1 MNVPAKANKNN
12 MRKGERTL
20 ENLIN
25 QLTST
30 HDKDAQVNFLQEIG
44 KKLLTEYVIKIGD
57 ITIKPLWVEAYY
69 SDTNTGFVDEAV
81 HGNECQKNQYGA
93 LYFHH
98 KTDDQRSGVDIC
110 LSCGNYYLS
119 YLLKYTLVNGIFK
132 SQAQLSRVIRHKLRE
147 DDKNVLVREQNP
159 TEVIVCTKRIRITSS
174 EYKDADL
181 AIVRDI
187 NQRFV
192 TDSGEK
198 KSLPQKIKLL
208 KAYINA
214 VYSDDQTITEEKKAD
229 ISRRLVG
236 EYWKTLFE

>member
-1 MNVPAKANKNN
+1 M
-12 MRKGERTL
+12 

-69 SDTNTGFVDEAV
+69 SDTNTGFVDESV

-132 SQAQLSRVIRHKLRE
+132 SQAQLSSMIPHELRGTA
-147 DDKNVLVREQNP
+147 KNVLVKEQNP
-159 TEVIVCTKRIRITSS
+159 AEVMVCTKRIGIMSS
-174 EYKDADL
+174 AYKDADL
-181 AIVRDI
+181 AIARDI

-198 KSLPQKIKLL
+198 KSLPQKTELL
-208 KAYINA
+208 KAYIDA
-214 VYSDDQTITEEKKAD
+214 VYSDDQINTEEQKAA
-229 ISRRLVG
+229 ISRKLVG
-236 EYWKTLFE
+236 EYWKGLFE

>member
-1 MNVPAKANKNN
+1 M
-12 MRKGERTL
+12 

-132 SQAQLSRVIRHKLRE
+132 SQAQLSSMIPHELRGTA
-147 DDKNVLVREQNP
+147 KNVLVKEQNP
-159 TEVIVCTKRIRITSS
+159 AEVMVCTKRIGIMSS
-174 EYKDADL
+174 AYTDADL
-181 AIVRDI
+181 AIARDI

-198 KSLPQKIKLL
+198 KSLPQKTELL
-208 KAYINA
+208 KAYIDA
-214 VYSDDQTITEEKKAD
+214 VYSDDQINTEEQKAA
-229 ISRRLVG
+229 ISRKLVG
-236 EYWKTLFE
+236 EYWKGLFE

>member
-1 MNVPAKANKNN
+1 M
-12 MRKGERTL
+12 
-20 ENLIN
+20 ENFIN

-132 SQAQLSRVIRHKLRE
+132 SQAQLSSVIPHELRGTA
-147 DDKNVLVREQNP
+147 KNVLVKEQNP
-159 TEVIVCTKRIRITSS
+159 AEVMVCTKRIGIMSS
-174 EYKDADL
+174 AYKDADL
-181 AIVRDI
+181 AIARDI

-198 KSLPQKIKLL
+198 KSLPQKTELL
-208 KAYINA
+208 KAYIDA
-214 VYSDDQTITEEKKAD
+214 VYSDDQISTEEQKAA
-229 ISRRLVG
+229 ISRKLVG
-236 EYWKTLFE
+236 EYWKGLFE

>member
-1 MNVPAKANKNN
+1 M
-12 MRKGERTL
+12 ED
-20 ENLIN
+20 LIN
-25 QLTST
+25 QSTST

-44 KKLLTEYVIKIGD
+44 KKLLTEYVIKVGD

-132 SQAQLSRVIRHKLRE
+132 SQAQLSSMIPHELRGTA
-147 DDKNVLVREQNP
+147 KNVLVKEQNP
-159 TEVIVCTKRIRITSS
+159 AEVMVCTKRIGIMSS
-174 EYKDADL
+174 AYKDADL
-181 AIVRDI
+181 AIARDI

-198 KSLPQKIKLL
+198 KSLPQKTELL
-208 KAYINA
+208 KAYIDA
-214 VYSDDQTITEEKKAD
+214 VYSDDQINTEEQKAA
-229 ISRRLVG
+229 ISRKLVG
-236 EYWKTLFE
+236 EYWKGLFE

>member
-1 MNVPAKANKNN
+1 M
-12 MRKGERTL
+12 ED
-20 ENLIN
+20 LIN

-132 SQAQLSRVIRHKLRE
+132 SQAQLSSVIPHELRGTA
-147 DDKNVLVREQNP
+147 KNVLVKEQNP
-159 TEVIVCTKRIRITSS
+159 AEVMVCTKRIGIMSS
-174 EYKDADL
+174 AYKDADL
-181 AIVRDI
+181 AIARDI

-198 KSLPQKIKLL
+198 KSLPQKTELL
-208 KAYINA
+208 KAYIDA
-214 VYSDDQTITEEKKAD
+214 VYSDDQISTEEQKAA
-229 ISRRLVG
+229 ISRKLVG
-236 EYWKTLFE
+236 EYWKGLFE

>member
-1 MNVPAKANKNN
+1 M
-12 MRKGERTL
+12 ED
-20 ENLIN
+20 LIN
-25 QLTST
+25 QLTSA

-44 KKLLTEYVIKIGD
+44 KKLLTEYVIKVGD

-132 SQAQLSRVIRHKLRE
+132 SQAQLSSMIPHELRGTA
-147 DDKNVLVREQNP
+147 KNVLVKEQNP
-159 TEVIVCTKRIRITSS
+159 AEVMVCTKRIGIMSS
-174 EYKDADL
+174 AYKDADL
-181 AIVRDI
+181 AIARDI

-198 KSLPQKIKLL
+198 KSLPQKTELL
-208 KAYINA
+208 KAYIDA
-214 VYSDDQTITEEKKAD
+214 VYSDDQINTEEQKAA
-229 ISRRLVG
+229 ISRKLVG
-236 EYWKTLFE
+236 EYWKGLFE

>member
-1 MNVPAKANKNN
+1 M
-12 MRKGERTL
+12 ED
-20 ENLIN
+20 LIN

-132 SQAQLSRVIRHKLRE
+132 SQAQLSSMIPHELRGTA
-147 DDKNVLVREQNP
+147 KNVLVKEQNP
-159 TEVIVCTKRIRITSS
+159 AEVMVCTKRIGIMSS
-174 EYKDADL
+174 AYKDADL
-181 AIVRDI
+181 AIARDI

-198 KSLPQKIKLL
+198 KSLPQKTELL
-208 KAYINA
+208 RAYIDA
-214 VYSDDQTITEEKKAD
+214 VYSDDQINTEEQKAA
-229 ISRRLVG
+229 ISRKLVG
-236 EYWKTLFE
+236 EYWKGLFE

>member
-1 MNVPAKANKNN
+1 M
-12 MRKGERTL
+12 

-30 HDKDAQVNFLQEIG
+30 HDKDAQVKLLQEIG

-132 SQAQLSRVIRHKLRE
+132 SQAQLSSVIPHELRGTA
-147 DDKNVLVREQNP
+147 KNVLVKEQNP
-159 TEVIVCTKRIRITSS
+159 AEVMVCTKRIGIASS
-174 EYKDADL
+174 AYKDENL

-187 NQRFV
+187 NQRFA
-192 TDSGEK
+192 TESGEK
-198 KSLPQKIKLL
+198 KSLPQKTELL
-208 KAYINA
+208 KAYIDA
-214 VYSDDQTITEEKKAD
+214 VYSDDQINTEEQKAA
-229 ISRRLVG
+229 ISRKLVG
-236 EYWKTLFE
+236 EYWKGLFE

>member
-1 MNVPAKANKNN
+1 M
-12 MRKGERTL
+12 ED
-20 ENLIN
+20 LIN

-132 SQAQLSRVIRHKLRE
+132 SQAQLSSVIPHELRGTA
-147 DDKNVLVREQNP
+147 KNVLVKEQNP
-159 TEVIVCTKRIRITSS
+159 AEVMVCTKRIGIMSS
-174 EYKDADL
+174 AYKDADL
-181 AIVRDI
+181 AIARDI

-198 KSLPQKIKLL
+198 KSLPQKTELL
-208 KAYINA
+208 KAYIDA
-214 VYSDDQTITEEKKAD
+214 IYSDEQISTEEQKAA
-229 ISRRLVG
+229 ISRKLVG
-236 EYWKTLFE
+236 EYWKGLFE

>member
-1 MNVPAKANKNN
+1 M
-12 MRKGERTL
+12 EI
-20 ENLIN
+20 LIN

-132 SQAQLSRVIRHKLRE
+132 SQAQLSSVIPHELRGTA
-147 DDKNVLVREQNP
+147 KNVLVKEQNP
-159 TEVIVCTKRIRITSS
+159 AEVMVCTKRIGIMSS
-174 EYKDADL
+174 AYKDADL
-181 AIVRDI
+181 AIARDI

-198 KSLPQKIKLL
+198 KSLPQKTELL
-208 KAYINA
+208 KAYIDA
-214 VYSDDQTITEEKKAD
+214 VYSDDQISTEEQKAA
-229 ISRRLVG
+229 ISRKLVG
-236 EYWKTLFE
+236 EYWKGLFE

>member
-1 MNVPAKANKNN
+1 M
-12 MRKGERTL
+12 

-30 HDKDAQVNFLQEIG
+30 HDKDAQVKLLQEIG

-119 YLLKYTLVNGIFK
+119 YLLKYTLVNGVFK
-132 SQAQLSRVIRHKLRE
+132 SQAQLSSMIPHELRE
-147 DDKNVLVREQNP
+147 DAKSVLVKEQNP
-159 TEVIVCTKRIRITSS
+159 AEVMVCTKRIGIMSS
-174 EYKDADL
+174 AYKDADL
-181 AIVRDI
+181 AIARDI

-198 KSLPQKIKLL
+198 KSLPQKTELL
-208 KAYINA
+208 KAYIDA
-214 VYSDDQTITEEKKAD
+214 VYSDDQISTEEQKAA
-229 ISRRLVG
+229 ISRKLVG
-236 EYWKTLFE
+236 EYWKGLFE

>member
-1 MNVPAKANKNN
+1 M
-12 MRKGERTL
+12 

-30 HDKDAQVNFLQEIG
+30 HDKDAQVKLLQEIG

-81 HGNECQKNQYGA
+81 HGNECQKNQYGV

-132 SQAQLSRVIRHKLRE
+132 SQAQLSSVIPHELRGTA
-147 DDKNVLVREQNP
+147 KNVLVKEQNP
-159 TEVIVCTKRIRITSS
+159 AEVMVCTKRIGIMSS
-174 EYKDADL
+174 AYKDADL

-214 VYSDDQTITEEKKAD
+214 VYSDDQINTEEQKAA
-229 ISRRLVG
+229 ISRKLVG
-236 EYWKTLFE
+236 EYWKGLFE

>member
-1 MNVPAKANKNN
+1 M
-12 MRKGERTL
+12 

-57 ITIKPLWVEAYY
+57 ITLKPLWVEAYY

-132 SQAQLSRVIRHKLRE
+132 SQAQLSSMIPHELRGTA
-147 DDKNVLVREQNP
+147 KNILVKEQNP
-159 TEVIVCTKRIRITSS
+159 AEVMVCTKRIGIMSS
-174 EYKDADL
+174 AYKDADL
-181 AIVRDI
+181 AIARDI

-198 KSLPQKIKLL
+198 KSLPQKTELL
-208 KAYINA
+208 KAYIDA
-214 VYSDDQTITEEKKAD
+214 VYSDDQINTEEQKAA
-229 ISRRLVG
+229 ISRKLVG
-236 EYWKTLFE
+236 EYWKGLFE

>member
-1 MNVPAKANKNN
+1 M
-12 MRKGERTL
+12 ED
-20 ENLIN
+20 LIN

-30 HDKDAQVNFLQEIG
+30 HDKDAQVNSLQEIG
-44 KKLLTEYVIKIGD
+44 KKLLTEYVIKVGD

-132 SQAQLSRVIRHKLRE
+132 SQAQLSSMIPHELRGTA
-147 DDKNVLVREQNP
+147 KNVLVKEQNP
-159 TEVIVCTKRIRITSS
+159 AEVMVCTKRIGIMSS
-174 EYKDADL
+174 AYKDADL
-181 AIVRDI
+181 AIARDI

-198 KSLPQKIKLL
+198 KSLPQKTELL
-208 KAYINA
+208 KAYIDA
-214 VYSDDQTITEEKKAD
+214 VYSDDQINTEEQKAA
-229 ISRRLVG
+229 ISRKLVG
-236 EYWKTLFE
+236 EYWKGLFE

>member
-1 MNVPAKANKNN
+1 M
-12 MRKGERTL
+12 ED
-20 ENLIN
+20 LIN

-44 KKLLTEYVIKIGD
+44 KKLLTKYVIKVGD

-98 KTDDQRSGVDIC
+98 KTDDQHSGVDIC

-132 SQAQLSRVIRHKLRE
+132 SQAQLSSMIPHELRGTA
-147 DDKNVLVREQNP
+147 KNVLVKEQNP
-159 TEVIVCTKRIRITSS
+159 AEVMVCTKRIGIMSS
-174 EYKDADL
+174 AYKDADL
-181 AIVRDI
+181 AIARDI

-198 KSLPQKIKLL
+198 KSLPQKTELL

-214 VYSDDQTITEEKKAD
+214 VYSDDQINTEEQKAA
-229 ISRRLVG
+229 ISRKLVG
-236 EYWKTLFE
+236 EYWKGLFE

>member
-1 MNVPAKANKNN
+1 M
-12 MRKGERTL
+12 

-30 HDKDAQVNFLQEIG
+30 HDKDAQVKLLQEIG

-132 SQAQLSRVIRHKLRE
+132 SQAQLSSVIPHELRGTA
-147 DDKNVLVREQNP
+147 KNVLVKEQNP
-159 TEVIVCTKRIRITSS
+159 AEVMVCTKRIGIMSS
-174 EYKDADL
+174 AYKDADL
-181 AIVRDI
+181 AIARDI

-198 KSLPQKIKLL
+198 KSLPQKTELL
-208 KAYINA
+208 KAYIDA
-214 VYSDDQTITEEKKAD
+214 VYSDDQINTEEQKAA
-229 ISRRLVG
+229 ISRKLVG
-236 EYWKTLFE
+236 EYWKGLFE

>member
-1 MNVPAKANKNN
+1 M
-12 MRKGERTL
+12 

-119 YLLKYTLVNGIFK
+119 YLLKYTLVNGISK
-132 SQAQLSRVIRHKLRE
+132 SQAQLSSMIPHGLRGTA
-147 DDKNVLVREQNP
+147 KNVLVKEQNP
-159 TEVIVCTKRIRITSS
+159 AEVMVCTKRIGIMSS
-174 EYKDADL
+174 AYKDADL
-181 AIVRDI
+181 AITRDI

-198 KSLPQKIKLL
+198 KSLPQKTELL
-208 KAYINA
+208 KAYIDA
-214 VYSDDQTITEEKKAD
+214 VYSDDQINTEEQKAA
-229 ISRRLVG
+229 ISRKLVG
-236 EYWKTLFE
+236 EYWKGLFE

>member
-1 MNVPAKANKNN
+1 M
-12 MRKGERTL
+12 

-119 YLLKYTLVNGIFK
+119 YLLKYTLVNGVFK
-132 SQAQLSRVIRHKLRE
+132 SQAQLSSMIPHELRE
-147 DDKNVLVREQNP
+147 DAKSVLVKEQNP
-159 TEVIVCTKRIRITSS
+159 AEVMVCTKRIGIASS
-174 EYKDADL
+174 AYKDEDL

-187 NQRFV
+187 NQRFA
-192 TDSGEK
+192 TESGEK
-198 KSLPQKIKLL
+198 KSLPQKTELL
-208 KAYINA
+208 KAYIDA
-214 VYSDDQTITEEKKAD
+214 VYSDDQINTEEQKAA
-229 ISRRLVG
+229 ISRKLVG
-236 EYWKTLFE
+236 EYWKGLFE

>member
-1 MNVPAKANKNN
+1 M
-12 MRKGERTL
+12 ED
-20 ENLIN
+20 LIN

-30 HDKDAQVNFLQEIG
+30 HDKDAQVKLLQEIG

-119 YLLKYTLVNGIFK
+119 YLLKYTLVNGVFK
-132 SQAQLSRVIRHKLRE
+132 SQAQLSSMIPHELRE
-147 DDKNVLVREQNP
+147 DAKNVLVKEQNP
-159 TEVIVCTKRIRITSS
+159 AEVMVCTKRIGIASS
-174 EYKDADL
+174 AYKDEDL
-181 AIVRDI
+181 AIARDI
-187 NQRFV
+187 NQRFA
-192 TDSGEK
+192 TESGEK
-198 KSLPQKIKLL
+198 KSLPQKTELL
-208 KAYINA
+208 KAYIDA
-214 VYSDDQTITEEKKAD
+214 VYSDDQVNTEEQKAA
-229 ISRRLVG
+229 ISRKLVG
-236 EYWKTLFE
+236 EYWKGLFE

>member
-1 MNVPAKANKNN
+1 M
-12 MRKGERTL
+12 

-98 KTDDQRSGVDIC
+98 KTDDQRSGADIC

-132 SQAQLSRVIRHKLRE
+132 SQAQLSSVIPHELRGTA
-147 DDKNVLVREQNP
+147 KNVLVKEQNP
-159 TEVIVCTKRIRITSS
+159 AEVMVCTKRIGIMSS
-174 EYKDADL
+174 AYKDADL
-181 AIVRDI
+181 AIARDI

-198 KSLPQKIKLL
+198 KSLPQKTELL
-208 KAYINA
+208 KAYIDA
-214 VYSDDQTITEEKKAD
+214 VYSDDQISTEEQKAA
-229 ISRRLVG
+229 ISRKLVG
-236 EYWKTLFE
+236 EYWKGLFE

>member
-1 MNVPAKANKNN
+1 M
-12 MRKGERTL
+12 

-132 SQAQLSRVIRHKLRE
+132 SQAQLSSMIPHELRGTA
-147 DDKNVLVREQNP
+147 KNVLVKEQNP
-159 TEVIVCTKRIRITSS
+159 AEVMICTKRIGIMSS
-174 EYKDADL
+174 AYKDAAL
-181 AIVRDI
+181 AIARDI

-192 TDSGEK
+192 TESGEK
-198 KSLPQKIKLL
+198 KSLPQKTELL
-208 KAYINA
+208 KAYIDA
-214 VYSDDQTITEEKKAD
+214 VYSDDQINTEEQKAA
-229 ISRRLVG
+229 ISRKLVG
-236 EYWKTLFE
+236 EYWKGLFE

>member
-1 MNVPAKANKNN
+1 M
-12 MRKGERTL
+12 

-44 KKLLTEYVIKIGD
+44 KKLLTEYVIKVGD

-132 SQAQLSRVIRHKLRE
+132 SQAQLSSMIPHELRGTA
-147 DDKNVLVREQNP
+147 KNVLVKEQNP
-159 TEVIVCTKRIRITSS
+159 AEVMVCTKRIGIMSS
-174 EYKDADL
+174 AYTDADL
-181 AIVRDI
+181 AIARDI

-198 KSLPQKIKLL
+198 KSLPQKTELL
-208 KAYINA
+208 KAYIDA
-214 VYSDDQTITEEKKAD
+214 VYSDDQINTEEQKAA
-229 ISRRLVG
+229 ISRKLVG
-236 EYWKTLFE
+236 EYWKGLFE

>member
-1 MNVPAKANKNN
+1 M
-12 MRKGERTL
+12 

-44 KKLLTEYVIKIGD
+44 KKLLTEYAIKIGD

-132 SQAQLSRVIRHKLRE
+132 SQAQLSSMIPHELRGIA
-147 DDKNVLVREQNP
+147 KNVLVKEQNP
-159 TEVIVCTKRIRITSS
+159 AEVMVCTKRIGIASS
-174 EYKDADL
+174 TYKDADL
-181 AIVRDI
+181 AIARDI

-192 TDSGEK
+192 TESGEK
-198 KSLPQKIKLL
+198 KSLPQKTELL
-208 KAYINA
+208 KAYIDA
-214 VYSDDQTITEEKKAD
+214 VYSDDQISTEEQKAA
-229 ISRRLVG
+229 ISRKLVG
-236 EYWKTLFE
+236 EYWKGLFE

>member
-1 MNVPAKANKNN
+1 M
-12 MRKGERTL
+12 

-30 HDKDAQVNFLQEIG
+30 HDKDAQVKLLQEIG

-132 SQAQLSRVIRHKLRE
+132 SQAQLSSVIPHELRGTA
-147 DDKNVLVREQNP
+147 KNVLVKEQNP
-159 TEVIVCTKRIRITSS
+159 AEVMVCTKRIGIMSS
-174 EYKDADL
+174 AYKDADL
-181 AIVRDI
+181 AIARDI

-198 KSLPQKIKLL
+198 KSLPQKTELL
-208 KAYINA
+208 KAYIDA
-214 VYSDDQTITEEKKAD
+214 IYSDDQISTEEQKAA
-229 ISRRLVG
+229 ISRKLVG
-236 EYWKTLFE
+236 EYWKGLFE

>member
-1 MNVPAKANKNN
+1 M
-12 MRKGERTL
+12 ED
-20 ENLIN
+20 LIN

-44 KKLLTEYVIKIGD
+44 KKLLTEYVIKVGD

-98 KTDDQRSGVDIC
+98 KTDDQHSGVDIC

-132 SQAQLSRVIRHKLRE
+132 SQAQLSSMIPHELRGTA
-147 DDKNVLVREQNP
+147 KNVLVKEQNP
-159 TEVIVCTKRIRITSS
+159 AEVMVCTKRIGIMSS
-174 EYKDADL
+174 AYKDADL
-181 AIVRDI
+181 AIARDI

-198 KSLPQKIKLL
+198 KSLPQKTELL
-208 KAYINA
+208 KAYIDA
-214 VYSDDQTITEEKKAD
+214 VYSDDQINTEEQKAAV
-229 ISRRLVG
+229 SRKLVG
-236 EYWKTLFE
+236 EYWKGLFE

>member
-1 MNVPAKANKNN
+1 M
-12 MRKGERTL
+12 

-30 HDKDAQVNFLQEIG
+30 HDKDAQVKLLQEIG

-132 SQAQLSRVIRHKLRE
+132 SQAQLSSVIPHELRGTA
-147 DDKNVLVREQNP
+147 KNVLVKEQNP
-159 TEVIVCTKRIRITSS
+159 AEVMVCTKRIGIMSS
-174 EYKDADL
+174 AYKDADL
-181 AIVRDI
+181 AIARDI

-198 KSLPQKIKLL
+198 KSLPQKTELL
-208 KAYINA
+208 KAYIDA
-214 VYSDDQTITEEKKAD
+214 VYSDDQLNTEEQKAA
-229 ISRRLVG
+229 ISRKLVG
-236 EYWKTLFE
+236 EYWKGLFE

>member
-1 MNVPAKANKNN
+1 M
-12 MRKGERTL
+12 

-110 LSCGNYYLS
+110 LACGKYYLS

-132 SQAQLSRVIRHKLRE
+132 SQAQLSSMIPHELRGTA
-147 DDKNVLVREQNP
+147 KNVLVKEQNP
-159 TEVIVCTKRIRITSS
+159 AEVMVCTKRIGIMSS
-174 EYKDADL
+174 AYKDADL
-181 AIVRDI
+181 AIARDI

-198 KSLPQKIKLL
+198 KSLPQKTELL
-208 KAYINA
+208 KAYIDA
-214 VYSDDQTITEEKKAD
+214 VYSDDQINTEEQKAA
-229 ISRRLVG
+229 ISRKLVG
-236 EYWKTLFE
+236 EYWKGLFE

>member
-1 MNVPAKANKNN
+1 M
-12 MRKGERTL
+12 ED
-20 ENLIN
+20 LIN

-44 KKLLTEYVIKIGD
+44 KKLLTEYVIKVGD

-132 SQAQLSRVIRHKLRE
+132 SQAQLSSMIPHELRGTA
-147 DDKNVLVREQNP
+147 KNVLVKEQNP
-159 TEVIVCTKRIRITSS
+159 AEVMVCTKRIGIMSS
-174 EYKDADL
+174 AYKDADL
-181 AIVRDI
+181 AIARDI

-198 KSLPQKIKLL
+198 KSLPQKTELL
-208 KAYINA
+208 KAYIEA
-214 VYSDDQTITEEKKAD
+214 VYSDDQINTEEQKAA
-229 ISRRLVG
+229 ISRKLVG
-236 EYWKTLFE
+236 EYWKGLFE

>member
-1 MNVPAKANKNN
+1 M
-12 MRKGERTL
+12 

-30 HDKDAQVNFLQEIG
+30 HDKDAQVKLLQEIG

-132 SQAQLSRVIRHKLRE
+132 SQAQLSSMIPHELRGTA
-147 DDKNVLVREQNP
+147 KNVLVKEQNP
-159 TEVIVCTKRIRITSS
+159 AEVMVCTKRIGIMSS
-174 EYKDADL
+174 AYKDADL
-181 AIVRDI
+181 AIARDI

-198 KSLPQKIKLL
+198 KSLPQKTELL
-208 KAYINA
+208 KAYIDA
-214 VYSDDQTITEEKKAD
+214 VYSDGQINTEEQKAA
-229 ISRRLVG
+229 ISRKLVG
-236 EYWKTLFE
+236 EYWKGLFE

>member
-1 MNVPAKANKNN
+1 M
-12 MRKGERTL
+12 

-30 HDKDAQVNFLQEIG
+30 HDKDAQVKLLQEIG

-132 SQAQLSRVIRHKLRE
+132 SQAQLSSMIPHELRGTA
-147 DDKNVLVREQNP
+147 KNVLVKEQNP
-159 TEVIVCTKRIRITSS
+159 AEVMVCTKRIGIMSS
-174 EYKDADL
+174 AYKDADL
-181 AIVRDI
+181 AIARDI

-198 KSLPQKIKLL
+198 KSLPQKTELL
-208 KAYINA
+208 KAYIDA
-214 VYSDDQTITEEKKAD
+214 VYSDDQISTEEQKAA
-229 ISRRLVG
+229 ISRKLVG
-236 EYWKTLFE
+236 EYWKGLFE

>member
-1 MNVPAKANKNN
+1 MEDLKCLVKK
-12 MRKGERTL
+12 L
-20 ENLIN
+20 E
-25 QLTST
+25 QTSNE
-30 HDKDAQVNFLQEIG
+30 KEQIRLLQEIG
-44 KKLLTEYVIKIGD
+44 NKLLTEYVIKIGD

-132 SQAQLSRVIRHKLRE
+132 SQAHLSSMIPHELRGTA
-147 DDKNVLVREQNP
+147 KNVLVKEQNP
-159 TEVIVCTKRIRITSS
+159 AEVMVYTKRIGIMSS
-174 EYKDADL
+174 AYKDADL
-181 AIVRDI
+181 AIARDI

-198 KSLPQKIKLL
+198 KSLPQKTELL
-208 KAYINA
+208 KAYIDA
-214 VYSDDQTITEEKKAD
+214 VYSDDQINTEKQKAA
-229 ISRRLVG
+229 ISRKLVG
-236 EYWKTLFE
+236 EYWKGLFE

>member
-1 MNVPAKANKNN
+1 M
-12 MRKGERTL
+12 

-132 SQAQLSRVIRHKLRE
+132 SQAQLSSVIPHELRGTA
-147 DDKNVLVREQNP
+147 KNVLVKEQNP
-159 TEVIVCTKRIRITSS
+159 AEVMFCTKRIGIMSS
-174 EYKDADL
+174 AYKDADL
-181 AIVRDI
+181 AIARDI

-198 KSLPQKIKLL
+198 KSLPQKTELL
-208 KAYINA
+208 KAYIDA
-214 VYSDDQTITEEKKAD
+214 VYSDDQISTEEQKAA
-229 ISRRLVG
+229 ISRKLVG
-236 EYWKTLFE
+236 EYWKGLFE

>member
-1 MNVPAKANKNN
+1 M
-12 MRKGERTL
+12 ED
-20 ENLIN
+20 LIN

-132 SQAQLSRVIRHKLRE
+132 SQAQLSSMIPHELRGTA
-147 DDKNVLVREQNP
+147 KNILVKEQNP
-159 TEVIVCTKRIRITSS
+159 AEVMVCTKRIGIMSS
-174 EYKDADL
+174 AYKDADL
-181 AIVRDI
+181 AIARDI

-198 KSLPQKIKLL
+198 KSLPQKTELL
-208 KAYINA
+208 KAYIDA
-214 VYSDDQTITEEKKAD
+214 VYSDDQINTEEQKAA
-229 ISRRLVG
+229 ISRKLVG
-236 EYWKTLFE
+236 EYWKGLFE